1 MTHFFNS
8 QVPPRDTMEKSD
20 KYLIKRCWLILT
32 FSVFLLIILGGC
44 SIKRQW
50 IQQTTQI
57 DSLQKRVAK
66 LDSMQRNQEEI
77 LWGLKAD
84 FGYRLEQINEKI
96 ERLDAKIE
104 DNQYRVGRISQKL
117 GLRTTQSAEP
127 AVTNESSQIV
137 TDLAALYNTAYLD
150 FTRSNFDLAIQGF
163 QEYLKLFPDTELSDN
178 AQYWIG
184 EAYFTKKEWQMA
196 LIEFEKVER
205 NFPSGNKLPAA
216 LYKIGL
222 CYLNMKIRNKAKE
235 YFNRLVKDF
244 PNSPE
249 ANLAKERLQ
258 TLR

>member
-1 MTHFFNS
+1 MK
-8 QVPPRDTMEKSD
+8 KSVS
-20 KYLIKRCWLILT
+20 YLINHSRLIST
-32 FSVFLLIILGGC
+32 IAVFLLIIGSGC

-66 LDSMQRNQEEI
+66 LDSMQRYQEEI
-77 LWGLKAD
+77 LWELKAD
-84 FGYRLEQINEKI
+84 FAYRLEQINEKI
-96 ERLDAKIE
+96 ERIDAKFE
-104 DNQYRVGRISQKL
+104 DNQYRVGRIAQKL
-117 GLRTTQSAEP
+117 GLRTTQTRESS
-127 AVTNESSQIV
+127 VTNESSQVV
-137 TDLAALYNTAYLD
+137 TEPAALYNTAYLD
-150 FTRSNFDLAIQGF
+150 FTRGNFDLAIQGF
-163 QEYLKLFPDTELSDN
+163 HEYLKLFPDTELSDN

-184 EAYFTKKEWQMA
+184 EAYFTKKEWQTA

-222 CYLNMKIRNKAKE
+222 CYLNLKMRNKAKE

-244 PNSPE
+244 PNSAE